1 MAKSN
6 GLTQRDM
13 ITEMRTAMVG
23 MDGKGGMQQD
33 IADIKEEGKLG
44 RAKLHERVDVIEE
57 DVQEIENVMVTKQ
70 ACKDT
75 KEAERKEDRRHNT
88 RIWDRWPKVVGPIL
102 VLAGL
107 AAALYL
113 GLRS

>member
-23 MDGKGGMQQD
+23 MDGNGGMKKD

-44 RAKLHERVDVIEE
+44 RAKLHERVDVIEG
-57 DVQEIENVMVTKQ
+57 DVQEVENVMVTKDN
-70 ACKDT
+70 CEKT
-75 KEAERKEDRRHNT
+75 REAKRKEDRRQDT
-88 RIWDRWPKVVGPIL
+88 RFWDKWPKIVAPLL
-102 VLAGL
+102 VLASL
-107 AAALYL
+107 AVALYL